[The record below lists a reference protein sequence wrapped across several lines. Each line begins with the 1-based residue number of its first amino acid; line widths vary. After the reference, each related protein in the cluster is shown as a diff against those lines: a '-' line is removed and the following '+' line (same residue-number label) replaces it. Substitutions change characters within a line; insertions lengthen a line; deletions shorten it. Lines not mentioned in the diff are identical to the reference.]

1 MDVGSGAG
9 HATARIV
16 RPLRGR
22 SLDCERRAAYLEDG
36 EWTVV
41 DYKTD
46 RPEIGSP
53 RLAGYE
59 AQVSL
64 YADILERATG
74 QRAKALLLFV

>member
-1 MDVGSGAG
+1 VQVRANRPTADSGSLG
-9 HATARIV
+9 
-16 RPLRGR
+16 
-22 SLDCERRAAYLEDG
+22 LDRLHPAVIDAAYLEDG